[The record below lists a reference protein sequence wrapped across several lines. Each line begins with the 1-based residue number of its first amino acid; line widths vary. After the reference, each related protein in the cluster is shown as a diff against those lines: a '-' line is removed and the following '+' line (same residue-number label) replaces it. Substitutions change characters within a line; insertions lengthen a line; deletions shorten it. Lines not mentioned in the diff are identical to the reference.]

1 MPYSLENV
9 VPWGRTFDEYA
20 TFFALNDADLGK
32 SILGC
37 GDGPASFNVEAT
49 ERGVRVVSCDPLY
62 AFPADAI
69 RRRIDETFPV
79 IMAQTIA
86 HQEQFL
92 WDHYKTPDNLAK
104 LRMQAM
110 THFLEDYQTGPPRY
124 VASALPNL
132 PFHDAAFDLALCSHF
147 LFLYSE
153 QLDRVFHQR
162 SVMEMLRVANEI
174 RIFPLLDLTVQT
186 SAHLEPVISTLSAQ
200 GYDCQIE
207 TVDYEFQ
214 RGGNKLLRIRS
225 S

>member
-1 MPYSLENV
+1 MAYSLENV
-9 VPWGRTFDEYA
+9 VPWGRTYDEYA

-49 ERGVRVVSCDPLY
+49 ERGLRVVSCDPIY
-62 AFPADAI
+62 AFSAEAI
-69 RRRIDETFPV
+69 HQRIDETYPV

-92 WDHYKTPDNLAK
+92 WGHYKTPDNLAS

-110 THFLEDYQTGPPRY
+110 THFLDDYQAGPSRY

-132 PFHDAAFDLALCSHF
+132 PFHDGAFDMALCSHF

-153 QLDRVFHQR
+153 QLDREFHQR
-162 SVMEMLRVANEI
+162 SVAEMLRVANEV

-186 SAHLEPVISTLSAQ
+186 SAHLEPVMAMLSTQ
-200 GYDCQIE
+200 GYDCHVE
-207 TVDYEFQ
+207 TVAYEFQ
-214 RGGNKLLRIRS
+214 RGGNKMLRIRRS
-225 S
+225 